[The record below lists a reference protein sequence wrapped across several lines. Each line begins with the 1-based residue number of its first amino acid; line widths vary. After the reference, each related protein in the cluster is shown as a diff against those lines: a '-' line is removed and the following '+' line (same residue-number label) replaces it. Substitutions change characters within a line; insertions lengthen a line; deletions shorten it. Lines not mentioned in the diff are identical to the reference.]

1 MKGWYYTFPSP
12 MHKPHVR
19 ILSGVPRLLNSLLPN
34 RGASRGE
41 KTAARSETISDTPTI
56 IPRPDHIISRKQ
68 ISDAAV
74 RTLYGLK
81 KGGFEAYMV
90 GGGVRDL
97 LLGREPK
104 DFDVATD
111 ASPEQIRKL
120 FRSCLLIGRRFRLA
134 HVRFGPE
141 VIEVATF
148 RAGADESGT
157 SGGEQ
162 VTENGR
168 LVRDNV
174 YGTLE
179 QDARRRDFTINA
191 LYYNIR
197 DFSVVDY
204 AGGMADLH
212 AGLLRLIG
220 DPEARYREDPVRM
233 LRAVRFAAKLGFRI
247 EAETEVPIAAMAH
260 LLDDIPPS
268 RLYEEVL
275 KMFHNGEAVQSFELL
290 RHYGLFG
297 VMFPFTE
304 EALALEQDAYPITLV
319 TRALANTDQRIADGK
334 SVTPAFLYAALL
346 WEPVRLAAEGL
357 QAEGVA
363 VVESIHIAATDT
375 FSQQAQHVALPK
387 RFALQTRE
395 IWALQPRFQFTKGKR
410 PERLLTHPRFR
421 AAYDF
426 LCLRAE
432 CGEESQEL
440 AQWWTDYQEQQG
452 PIERRPEPAKR
463 PRRRRRRKKK
473 TPPAD

>member
-1 MKGWYYTFPSP
+1 MKGWYYTVPSP

-19 ILSGVPRLLNSLLPN
+19 ILSGVPRLINNLLTSR
-34 RGASRGE
+34 RGP
-41 KTAARSETISDTPTI
+41 TAQDPDTRQEDISDTPVI

-68 ISDAAV
+68 LSDAAV

-134 HVRFGPE
+134 HVRFGRE

-148 RAGADESGT
+148 RAGADEAGT

-162 VTENGR
+162 RTENGR

-204 AGGMADLH
+204 ANGMADLQ

-247 EAETEVPIAAMAH
+247 EADTEAPIPDMAY

-275 KMFHNGEAVQSFELL
+275 KMFHNGEAVQSFEML

-304 EALALEQDAYPITLV
+304 DALTLEQDAYPITLV
-319 TRALANTDQRIADGK
+319 TKALANTDQRIAEGK

-357 QAEGVA
+357 QADGAA
-363 VVESIHIAATDT
+363 VVESIHMAASDL
-375 FSQQAQHVALPK
+375 FSDQSQHVALPK

-395 IWALQPRFQFTKGKR
+395 IWALQPRFNNTKGKR

-432 CGEESQEL
+432 CGEESPEL

-452 PIERRPEPAKR
+452 PVERKPDPVKR
-463 PRRRRRRKKK
+463 PRRRRRRRK
-473 TPPAD
+473 PAAAK

>member
-1 MKGWYYTFPSP
+1 LKGWYYTVPSP
-12 MHKPHVR
+12 MHKPYVR
-19 ILSGVPRLLNSLLPN
+19 ILSGVPRLINNLLSSRRDSSAKNSGT
-34 RGASRGE
+34 RR
-41 KTAARSETISDTPTI
+41 KDISDTPVI
-56 IPRPDHIISRKQ
+56 IARPDHIISRKQ

-81 KGGFEAYMV
+81 KGGYEAYMV

-120 FRSCLLIGRRFRLA
+120 FRSCMLIGRRFRLA
-134 HVRFGPE
+134 HVRFGRE

-148 RAGADESGT
+148 RAGADETGT

-204 AGGMADLH
+204 ADGMADLH

-247 EAETEVPIAAMAH
+247 EADTEAPIPDMAH

-275 KMFHNGEAVQSFELL
+275 KMFHNGSAVQGFELL

-297 VMFPFTE
+297 VLFPYTE
-304 EALALEQDAYPITLV
+304 AALALEQDAYPITLV
-319 TRALANTDQRIADGK
+319 TKALANTDQRIAEGK

-357 QAEGVA
+357 QADGSA
-363 VVESIHIAATDT
+363 VVESIHLAASDV
-375 FSQQAQHVALPK
+375 FSQQSQHVALPK

-395 IWALQPRFQFTKGKR
+395 IWALQPRFEFTKGKR

-432 CGEESQEL
+432 CGEASPEL

-452 PIERRPEPAKR
+452 PVDRRPDPAKR
-463 PRRRRRRKKK
+463 PRRRRRRKKA
-473 TPPAD
+473 PAAE

>member
-1 MKGWYYTFPSP
+1 VKKTIGVPPVMN
-12 MHKPHVR
+12 R
-19 ILSGVPRLLNSLLPN
+19 ILTGW
-34 RGASRGE
+34 RGLFARDQVARP
-41 KTAARSETISDTPTI
+41 KTINEIPTI
-56 IPRPDHIISRKQ
+56 IPRPEHNISR
-68 ISDAAV
+68 SLVSEAAV

-81 KGGFEAYMV
+81 KGGYEAYLV

-104 DFDVATD
+104 DFDIATD
-111 ASPEQIRKL
+111 ASPEQVRKL
-120 FRSCLLIGRRFRLA
+120 FRSCMLIGRRFRLA
-134 HVRFGPE
+134 HVRFGRE

-148 RAGADESGT
+148 RAGADELGT

-204 AGGMADLH
+204 ADGMRDLH

-220 DPEARYREDPVRM
+220 DPESRYREDPVRM

-247 EAETEVPIAAMAH
+247 EALTEASIPDMAH
-260 LLDDIPPS
+260 LLADIPPS

-275 KMFHNGEAVQSFELL
+275 KMFHNGEAVQAFELL
-290 RHYGLFG
+290 RHYGLFA
-297 VMFPFTE
+297 VLFPMTDA
-304 EALALEQDAYPITLV
+304 ALALEEEGFPITLV
-319 TRALANTDQRIADGK
+319 TKALANTDRRIAEGK

-346 WEPVRLAAEGL
+346 WEPVRLAAIGFENEG
-357 QAEGVA
+357 AA
-363 VVESIHIAATDT
+363 PVESLHLAASEI
-375 FSQQAQHVALPK
+375 FSQQAKHVALPK

-395 IWALQPRFQFTKGKR
+395 IWALQPRFKFTNGKR
-410 PERLLTHPRFR
+410 PERLLPHPRFR

-426 LCLRAE
+426 LCLRSE
-432 CGEESQEL
+432 CGEESAEL
-440 AQWWTDYQEQQG
+440 ARWWTDYQEEQG
-452 PIERRPEPAKR
+452 PIQRERSPARK
-463 PRRRRRRKKK
+463 PRRRRRRKA
-473 TPPAD
+473 PASE